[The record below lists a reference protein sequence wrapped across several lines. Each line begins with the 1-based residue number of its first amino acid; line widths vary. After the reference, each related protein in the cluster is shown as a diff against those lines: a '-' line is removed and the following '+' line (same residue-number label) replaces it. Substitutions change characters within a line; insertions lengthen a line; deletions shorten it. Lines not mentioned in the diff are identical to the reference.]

1 MDGRAALGVALI
13 ACAVGCG
20 SAPTPSTT
28 TPSPAPLASLEVL
41 TGGATASEP
50 LPLVIALHGRGDTA
64 DGFTR
69 AFRGMPTR
77 ARVLLLRAPIPEG
90 DTAAWFTFAPV
101 DTWSRVASDLL
112 ALADRVVA
120 TIDALPPEQR
130 SAPPIVTGFSQ
141 GAMICYAL
149 ALRHPT
155 RFAAFHPVSGALSEE
170 MLRTDPGD
178 PAHTPP
184 IVAFHGT
191 RDEIIPLDAEQGA
204 IDRLRARGFRA
215 ELHPHDATH
224 WLDGEMRADLWRT
237 IAHELGR

>member
-1 MDGRAALGVALI
+1 MRAAWIALSV
-13 ACAVGCG
+13 CVLGCG
-20 SAPTPSTT
+20 SAPASSTT

-41 TGGATASEP
+41 TGGATTSDA

-69 AFRGMPTR
+69 AFRDMPSR

-112 ALADRVVA
+112 VLADRVVA
-120 TIDALPPEQR
+120 TIDALPPAQR
-130 SAPPIVTGFSQ
+130 STPPVVTGFSQ

-149 ALRHPT
+149 ALRYPT

-170 MLRTDPGD
+170 MFRTDPGD
-178 PAHTPP
+178 PAHTAP

-191 RDEIIPLDAEQGA
+191 RDEIIPLDAEADA
-204 IDRLRARGFRA
+204 IDRLRTRGFRA

-224 WLDGEMRADLWRT
+224 WLDGEMRADLWRS
-237 IAHELGR
+237 IASELGR